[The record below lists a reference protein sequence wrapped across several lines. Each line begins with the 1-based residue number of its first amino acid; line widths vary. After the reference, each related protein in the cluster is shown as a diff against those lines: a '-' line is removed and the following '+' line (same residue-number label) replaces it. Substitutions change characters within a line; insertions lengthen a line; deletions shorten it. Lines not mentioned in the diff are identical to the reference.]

1 MSRAGA
7 FFLILAVL
15 AFIASTL
22 LYALL
27 PDQGMTAPIAEP
39 APALSPWQ
47 GLPGARPQPV
57 DLSGLFL
64 RPQGLGMA
72 GLLGMTWAA
81 LAYHA
86 FRRGIER
93 RRMRLA
99 RAAAR
104 DAERALPPQSAGPPT
119 PGHLLRL
126 HERDDTLGEHAP
138 LIVGLLAGAVWPWL
152 LDSHPLG
159 AFLLSAAMLAGFL
172 AAALRGIRIGGLVQH
187 SSSLG
192 FVAGWGLL
200 VSFAVFTGLLSDRL
214 DVPQEVAAV
223 IALLIGS
230 VAAVSVQLRLGRR
243 IGFSIA
249 VIWGLI
255 GLAAGTVTTDAAIAT
270 MTVIA
275 IAIIAVALVQVT
287 T

>member
-7 FFLILAVL
+7 SLLILAVL
-15 AFIASTL
+15 VFTASTL
-22 LYALL
+22 LYALRSEPAAL
-27 PDQGMTAPIAEP
+27 PLAEP
-39 APALSPWQ
+39 GLALSPWQ
-47 GLPGARPQPV
+47 GYPGARPPPV
-57 DLSGLFL
+57 DLPGLFL
-64 RPQGLGMA
+64 RPEGLGMA

-86 FRRGIER
+86 GRRWFER

-99 RAAAR
+99 RAAALEE
-104 DAERALPPQSAGPPT
+104 ERELPPQNAGPPT

-126 HERDDTLGEHAP
+126 HERDDSLGEHAP
-138 LIVGLLAGAVWPWL
+138 LILGLLAGAIWPWFL
-152 LDSHPLG
+152 RGHPVI

-172 AAALRGIRIGGLVQH
+172 AAALRGIRAGSLVQH

-200 VSFAVFTGLLSDRL
+200 VSFAVFTGLLRDRL
-214 DVPQEVAAV
+214 GVPQEAAAV

-243 IGFSIA
+243 IGFSVA

-255 GLAAGTVTTDAAIAT
+255 GIAASTVTTDAAIAT

-275 IAIIAVALVQVT
+275 IAIIAVALVRVT